1 MAVNFNAAVSNYFTG
16 ATSTGGAVT
25 FPSGTLE
32 GVTNAATAADIRQV
46 LYGILEKFTDAY
58 SVLAADAKSENLTIN
73 RSASIPNDN
82 TVRKSFTIS
91 FNLDLPALSVDTTE
105 T

>member
-1 MAVNFNAAVSNYFTG
+1 MAVNFNPAVSNYFSG
-16 ATSTGGAVT
+16 ASATGGAVT
-25 FPSGTLE
+25 FPSGTHE
-32 GVTNAATAADIRQV
+32 GVVDPATAADIRQV

-58 SVLAADAKSENLTIN
+58 SALAADAKSENLTIN

-105 T
+105 S